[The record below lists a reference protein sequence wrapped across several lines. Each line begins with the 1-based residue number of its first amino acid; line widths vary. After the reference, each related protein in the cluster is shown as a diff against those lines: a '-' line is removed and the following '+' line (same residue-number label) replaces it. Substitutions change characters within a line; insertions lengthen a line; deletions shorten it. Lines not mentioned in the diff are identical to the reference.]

1 MRRPK
6 FASLISVILTA
17 VTWLPVP
24 LSAQA
29 PNSDKLES
37 MEATGT
43 VGHYRIGL
51 NYTVREHTELVEA
64 HYFYVSQS
72 KNILLTGAVSGE
84 SVHFYGADGSDFT
97 LHFIGNGSNGKEPL
111 TFYNSVGLRG
121 TWTLGKRDLPA
132 ELHFSHGTANP
143 GQRLYPQVTDKSDA
157 AFESMVNGAKDA
169 ILSGDPV
176 ATARYVH
183 FPLLVNTS
191 HHNLVLHSASALETK
206 WSAIFTPDFVAKLR
220 LDSTHEMFV
229 HNGEA
234 MLGDG
239 ELWFDDRGLIA
250 VNPVVHHDLA
260 K

>member
-6 FASLISVILTA
+6 FAPLVSVILA
-17 VTWLPVP
+17 AAIWLPVP
-24 LSAQA
+24 LSAQVS
-29 PNSDKLES
+29 NTDKLES

-43 VGHYRIGL
+43 VGQYRIGL
-51 NYTVREHTELVEA
+51 NYTVREQTDLVEA

-72 KNILLTGAVSGE
+72 KNIPLTGAVSGE
-84 SVHFYGADGSDFT
+84 SVHFHGADGSDFT
-97 LHFIGNGSNGKEPL
+97 LHFIGNGSNGKDHL
-111 TFYNSVGLRG
+111 TFYNSVGLTG
-121 TWTLGKRDLPA
+121 TWTLGNRDLPA
-132 ELHFSHGTANP
+132 ELHFSHSTANP
-143 GQRLYPQVTDKSDA
+143 GQRLYSQVTDKSDA
-157 AFESMVNGAKDA
+157 AFESMVNAAKDA

-191 HHNLVLHSASALETK
+191 HENRVIHSLSALRTN
-206 WSAIFTPDFVAKLR
+206 WSAIFAPDFIAKLR

-239 ELWFDDRGLIA
+239 ELWFDDRGLVA
-250 VNPVVHHDLA
+250 LNPVVRHGPA

>member
-6 FASLISVILTA
+6 FASLISVILAA
-17 VTWLPVP
+17 VTWLPVS
-24 LSAQA
+24 LSAQV

-37 MEATGT
+37 MEATGA
-43 VGHYRIGL
+43 VGQYRIGL

-72 KNILLTGAVSGE
+72 KNIPLTGAVICE
-84 SVHFYGADGSDFT
+84 SVHFHGADGSDFT
-97 LHFIGNGSNGKEPL
+97 LHFIGNGSDSKEPL
-111 TFYNSVGLRG
+111 NFYNSVGLRG
-121 TWTLGKRDLPA
+121 TWLLGNRELPA
-132 ELHFSHGTANP
+132 KLHFSHGTANP

-157 AFESMVNGAKDA
+157 AFEFMVNAAKDA

-191 HHNLVLHSASALETK
+191 HQHLVIHSASALMTR
-206 WSAIFTPDFVAKLR
+206 WSAIFTPAFIAKLR

-239 ELWFDDRGLIA
+239 ELWFDDRGLVV
-250 VNPVVHHDLA
+250 VNPLVHHGPA

>member
-1 MRRPK
+1 MRRNK
-6 FASLISVILTA
+6 FASLISLIVTA
-17 VTWLPVP
+17 VVWINVP

-29 PNSDKLES
+29 PNSDRLES
-37 MEATGT
+37 MEAVGT

-51 NYTVREHTELVEA
+51 NYTVRGHTELVEA

-72 KNILLTGAVSGE
+72 KNIPLTGLVSGE
-84 SVHFYGADGSDFT
+84 SVHFHGVDGSDFN
-97 LHFIGNGSNGKEPL
+97 LQFVGNGSNGKELL

-121 TWTLGKRDLPA
+121 TWTLDNHELPT
-132 ELHFSHGTANP
+132 ELSFSHSTANP
-143 GQRLYPQVTDKSDA
+143 GQRLYQQVTDRSDA
-157 AFESMVNGAKDA
+157 AFEAMVNGAKDA
-169 ILSGDPV
+169 ILSGDPI

-183 FPLLVNTS
+183 FPLLVNTPQ
-191 HHNLVLHSASALETK
+191 HKLVIHTASAFETN
-206 WSAIFTPDFVAKLR
+206 WSAIFTTDLVSKLR

-239 ELWFDDRGLIA
+239 ELWFDDKGLIA
-250 VNPVVHHDLA
+250 VNPVMHHSPS